1 MTLDLGKYKLTAMNL
16 QTWLDD
22 AVGRNAQMAQHF
34 GVTPG
39 AISQWRNN
47 GVPHKRMKA
56 VRSFTGGA
64 VSLDDMLPDANT
76 TTTTKPT
83 EEGRQP

>member
-1 MTLDLGKYKLTAMNL
+1 MNL

-22 AVGRNAQMAQHF
+22 AVGRNARMAKHF

-64 VSLDDMLPDANT
+64 VSLDDMLPDATASTTATAIT
-76 TTTTKPT
+76 TTPASAKRA
-83 EEGRQP
+83 EEGSQP